1 MGVLLTERSEAD
13 KRRGAF
19 PGGGDPV
26 FSDCPPGETPIR
38 PTGMEHRPALGTFVV
53 AATTSFVS
61 NRSFGH
67 GAFLQQEN
75 RRGTLIAK
83 CLIDLAGCLR
93 HTSR

>member
-1 MGVLLTERSEAD
+1 
-13 KRRGAF
+13 
-19 PGGGDPV
+19 
-26 FSDCPPGETPIR
+26 
-38 PTGMEHRPALGTFVV
+38 MEHRPALGTFVV

-93 HTSR
+93 HTSS